1 MVTADHGDLVRQQ
14 QARKSHAVSIEIEN
28 VEILPGKKK
37 AFQAIFPNHYAR
49 PVGEFR
55 GGKSFYM
62 NYHWRVF
69 RAKQASARLTVTDW
83 KNSTTPGGPIGQ
95 ELMFNFIEVQPYFA
109 ARPGITGKPD

>member
-1 MVTADHGDLVRQQ
+1 
-14 QARKSHAVSIEIEN
+14 RKSHAISIEIEN

-69 RAKQASARLTVTDW
+69 RAKQSSARLTVTDW
-83 KNSTTPGGPIGQ
+83 KNDSTPGGPIGQ

-109 ARPGITGKPD
+109 ASPGITGKPN